1 MMANWSTRRIEEVC
15 EVTSSKRIYA
25 TELVAEGVPFLKSK
39 IGHMTFEIKSSFVL
53 GRGLRFVYTVSF
65 QAIFTE

>member
-1 MMANWSTRRIEEVC
+1 MANWPKRRMEEIC

-39 IGHMTFEIKSSFVL
+39 EIIEKVSGQAHTNLLYISEY
-53 GRGLRFVYTVSF
+53 RFR
-65 QAIFTE
+65 QIEE